1 MPGFR
6 QGSDSMPWRSY
17 PVYKVLFLAC
27 MSNYCMDA
35 LSCVI
40 NVLSSLERIHVRKRH
55 RDSLESYSRM
65 EVCLTGTW
73 VAGNCARPM
82 TRFMDCNGMLI
93 MSPLPLSFT
102 PDT

>member
-40 NVLSSLERIHVRKRH
+40 NVLSSLERKRH

-73 VAGNCARPM
+73 AGNCARPM

-93 MSPLPLSFT
+93 MSPLSFT